1 MHLLRTVITPE
12 RACRHA
18 SVRKAYY
25 LGLPGEGYVC
35 LACGEAVPKPSAELT
50 RVKTKR

>member
-1 MHLLRTVITPE
+1 MHLLRSLGTPKV
-12 RACRHA
+12 ACSHT

-35 LACGEAVPKPSAELT
+35 LACGEAVPKPAAEPN
-50 RVKTKR
+50 RVKAKH